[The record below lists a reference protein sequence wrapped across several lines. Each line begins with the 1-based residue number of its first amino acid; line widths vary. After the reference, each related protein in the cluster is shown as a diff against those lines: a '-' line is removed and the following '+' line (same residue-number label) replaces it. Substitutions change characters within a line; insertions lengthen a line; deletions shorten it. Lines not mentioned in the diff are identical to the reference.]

1 MLFGTNCWSVKK
13 QHIHKISIVKMR
25 MLRHTSENTQ
35 KSSIQNEKIRLKIR
49 EILIDEK
56 IRESCLRWVW

>member
-1 MLFGTNCWSVKK
+1 
-13 QHIHKISIVKMR
+13 MR

-56 IRESCLRWVW
+56 IRESCLR